1 MMYMFKKNWP
11 ITTTSMHTTRS
22 SHIRRNTYY
31 PLCIPFFFSSFFLVR
46 WFVLKVFLQGS
57 STDFLTRPQ
66 VRLDRLAVWLV
77 NGQLPYL
84 TKWKVNRWLWSY
96 SSAFMR
102 GQPEGVQLCSIS
114 SCPGWDSEKRINM
127 SWQQLMKS
135 ERGPQLRLLGRFWFS
150 RSKCWQ
156 LRLPPTRSNLDGKED
171 ASQME
176 CPRRRNITYK
186 ETGEIWF
193 MTVRVM
199 RFLPGMSR
207 YFSS

>member
-1 MMYMFKKNWP
+1 
-11 ITTTSMHTTRS
+11 
-22 SHIRRNTYY
+22 
-31 PLCIPFFFSSFFLVR
+31 
-46 WFVLKVFLQGS
+46 
-57 STDFLTRPQ
+57 
-66 VRLDRLAVWLV
+66 
-77 NGQLPYL
+77 
-84 TKWKVNRWLWSY
+84 
-96 SSAFMR
+96 MR

-156 LRLPPTRSNLDGKED
+156 LRLPPTRSNLDGKEE

-207 YFSS
+207 YFSSSRTPSSWWLLLFFIRRGTKVLFFISLILLRVSLIFLFFSGFYHSYFLFL